1 MSSPCSH
8 SRGEE
13 SVTVSHQ
20 NTQLLTSHGLG
31 YIHGRAGESKVK
43 CWGARRKQGAVHFA
57 LFPLKR
63 VGGEILNPFYL
74 AYDPEGW
81 FL

>member
-1 MSSPCSH
+1 MQSFMWG
-8 SRGEE
+8 R
-13 SVTVSHQ
+13 VSDCVHQ
-20 NTQLLTSHGLG
+20 SERAAPEQPWSG
-31 YIHGRAGESKVK
+31 IHGRAGEGKVK
-43 CWGARRKQGAVHFA
+43 CWGARRKPGAMHFA

-81 FL
+81 FLSGL